1 MDRDEQQFHHKRKEI
16 FKSLVR
22 LAFNNQLK
30 EKINNIPPYF
40 AKNKT
45 ELALIKDEI
54 LTALGLDPGKRF
66 DTELAR
72 AVDAALNLKEIKEP
86 LITINRRICKE
97 CEEASCPVR
106 CLHHP
111 AEGLMI
117 EDNRCIACGKCLSL
131 CPRGAISDKIQFIP
145 LVKYLQNESPV
156 YAHVAP
162 AIVGQFGPGVSIG
175 RLRSALKSIG
185 FTDLVEVALFA
196 DILTLREADEYNKL
210 VRTEDDFL
218 ITSCC
223 CPVWINLLTRH
234 YPELSQQLTKTVS
247 PMIASGRLL
256 KAIFPEAIT
265 VFIGPCLAKKGEAK
279 VPELKGAIDYVM
291 TFDEL
296 NQVFTALNI
305 NLSQYQ
311 EDNKEQSSFGGRIYG
326 KTGGVSEAV
335 RITVERINPRR
346 ELDFKAVQADGVREC
361 KELLDNLRDNKT
373 SANFIEGM
381 GCEGG
386 CVGGPRTN
394 ITVDEGTRHL
404 INYSMEATVQNPI
417 DNMNITHILKY
428 FSSIDQLKSQKIDQ
442 LSFDRIL
449 LWEYERD

>member
-1 MDRDEQQFHHKRKEI
+1 MERDEQQFHHKRKEI

-30 EKINNIPPYF
+30 EKIDHLPSYF
-40 AKNKT
+40 AENKA
-45 ELALIKDEI
+45 ELTLIKDEI
-54 LTALGLDPGKRF
+54 LTALGLNPGNRF

-72 AVDAALNLKEIKEP
+72 AVDAALNLKEIEEP
-86 LITINRRICKE
+86 LLTINRRICKE
-97 CEEASCPVR
+97 CEEENCPVH
-106 CLHHP
+106 CLHHQS
-111 AEGLMI
+111 EGLMI

-131 CPRGAISDKIQFIP
+131 CPQGAISDKIQFIP
-145 LVKYLQNESPV
+145 LIKYLQKEIPV

-223 CPVWINLLTRH
+223 CPLWINLLIRH

-247 PMIASGRLL
+247 PMIASGRVI
-256 KAIFPEAIT
+256 KTIFPQAVT

-279 VPELKGAIDYVM
+279 SPELKGAIDYVL

-296 NQVFTALNI
+296 NQVFAALEL
-305 NLSQYQ
+305 NLTQSP
-311 EDNKEQSSFGGRIYG
+311 EDNKEQSSIGGRIYG
-326 KTGGVSEAV
+326 KTGGVSAAV
-335 RITVERINPRR
+335 KMTVERINPDR
-346 ELDFKAVQADGVREC
+346 ELAFQAVQADGVKEC
-361 KELLDNLRDNKT
+361 RKLLDDLRDNKVK
-373 SANFIEGM
+373 ANFIEGM
-381 GCEGG
+381 GCSGG
-386 CVGGPRTN
+386 CVGGPRRN
-394 ITVDEGTRHL
+394 IPVDQGSYQL
-404 INYSMEATVQNPI
+404 IEYSRQAKAQNPI
-417 DNMNITHILKY
+417 DNMNITHILRY
-428 FSSIDQLKSQKIDQ
+428 LTGVDREKSQKIDQ
-442 LSFDRIL
+442 LSFDQIL
-449 LWEYERD
+449 LRQDKSD